1 MNKNGGHIFS
11 LIKSIVPGIHKVK
24 AGDTIGFG
32 LDFGATIQHPA
43 PMQVYLS
50 KAPGDVKDYDG
61 SGDWF
66 KVYELGPTERVTTR
80 QFLPM
85 R

>member
-1 MNKNGGHIFS
+1 MRCNTGSQLHANQNS
-11 LIKSIVPGIHKVK
+11 TYKVK

-32 LDFGATIQHPA
+32 LEFGATIENPG
-43 PMQVYLS
+43 PMQIYLS

-66 KVYELGPTERVTTR
+66 KIYELGPKGFGSGGISPEA
-80 QFLPM
+80 
-85 R
+85 